1 MHVCLRGLSAFLFT
15 PTSLEFPT
23 ASHMGCL
30 KTFWRWENQ
39 TLLSQ
44 FLPRS
49 FLLRYGNTEA
59 LRLDCFTY
67 VLGFSCREVGL
78 SPPPQGSFLCV
89 WKKYKTEVK
98 DTSGFQTCSSHFTSP
113 TALLV
118 TETVLQFFLC
128 LHSSTIYLKSRAPS

>member
-1 MHVCLRGLSAFLFT
+1 MYVCLRGLSALFA
-15 PTSLEFPT
+15 PASLEFPT

-59 LRLDCFTY
+59 LLFDRFTY

-78 SPPPQGSFLCV
+78 SPPPPKGVSCV
-89 WKKYKTEVK
+89 YGKNTKQK
-98 DTSGFQTCSSHFTSP
+98 
-113 TALLV
+113 
-118 TETVLQFFLC
+118 
-128 LHSSTIYLKSRAPS
+128 

>member
-1 MHVCLRGLSAFLFT
+1 MHVCLWGLSAFLFT

-59 LRLDCFTY
+59 CDL
-67 VLGFSCREVGL
+67 
-78 SPPPQGSFLCV
+78 
-89 WKKYKTEVK
+89 
-98 DTSGFQTCSSHFTSP
+98 
-113 TALLV
+113 
-118 TETVLQFFLC
+118 TVLHMFLGLAVGKLVFLLPPKGVSC
-128 LHSSTIYLKSRAPS
+128 AYGKNTKQK